1 MFSVLAKLFFATS
14 VFHETVDQKIP
25 VLPIS
30 SLLTQYFL
38 GERNE
43 RKFRMAL
50 SRPVLGKKKR
60 ETAITTAL
68 TTIIKNTIN

>member
-30 SLLTQYFL
+30 SLLIQYFL

-50 SRPVLGKKKR
+50 SRPVLGKTKR

>member
-1 MFSVLAKLFFATS
+1 MFSVLAKLFFVTS

-25 VLPIS
+25 VLPVS
-30 SLLTQYFL
+30 SLLIQYFW

-50 SRPVLGKKKR
+50 SHPVLEK
-60 ETAITTAL
+60 
-68 TTIIKNTIN
+68 